1 MDKVPGFFRLFSSL
15 CFHVCLAINFK
26 VINMFDTCV
35 LQAEYYSASIYPP
48 LVIPPT
54 HPEIRTVS
62 QHYFFY
68 DKTAKRLKS
77 FLFST
82 LSHFLKSYSEE
93 FLTCNRNIFLF
104 FLLHAMCKKPK
115 VDKLRGEKVVQVILN
130 KFDLIQLALV
140 HCEK

>member
-1 MDKVPGFFRLFSSL
+1 
-15 CFHVCLAINFK
+15 
-26 VINMFDTCV
+26 MFDTCV

-48 LVIPPT
+48 PVIPPT

-82 LSHFLKSYSEE
+82 LSHFFKSYSEE
-93 FLTCNRNIFLF
+93 FLTCNSTEIFF
-104 FLLHAMCKKPK
+104 FSFCLMQCA
-115 VDKLRGEKVVQVILN
+115 
-130 KFDLIQLALV
+130 
-140 HCEK
+140 